1 MRPGRSPAQPTRSEP
16 AAPVRK
22 TRRTAAPTVT
32 AEDRPVRKTRKT
44 SRSPASESAAAP
56 VRKTRRTAAPAK
68 KTRRRKASATF
79 DDLFGPDEKGD
90 FDAAVA
96 SAKERLIIGDSEQSV
111 LARLQSDGW
120 NVKQSKHIL
129 GQARP

>member
-1 MRPGRSPAQPTRSEP
+1 MRPGQSPAQPTRSEP
-16 AAPVRK
+16 AAPARK
-22 TRRTAAPTVT
+22 TRRTAAPAVT
-32 AEDRPVRKTRKT
+32 TEDRPVRKTRKT
-44 SRSPASESAAAP
+44 SRSPATESGAAP
-56 VRKTRRTAAPAK
+56 VRKTRRTAGPAK
-68 KTRRRKASATF
+68 KTRRRKASASF
-79 DDLFGPDEKGD
+79 DDLFGPDEKVD

>member
-1 MRPGRSPAQPTRSEP
+1 MRPGQSPAQPTRSEP
-16 AAPVRK
+16 AAPARK
-22 TRRTAAPTVT
+22 TRRTAAPTVAT
-32 AEDRPVRKTRKT
+32 EDRPVRKTRKT
-44 SRSPASESAAAP
+44 SRSPATESGAAP
-56 VRKTRRTAAPAK
+56 VRKTRRTAGSAK
-68 KTRRRKASATF
+68 KTRRRKASASF
-79 DDLFGPDEKGD
+79 DDLFGPDEKVD